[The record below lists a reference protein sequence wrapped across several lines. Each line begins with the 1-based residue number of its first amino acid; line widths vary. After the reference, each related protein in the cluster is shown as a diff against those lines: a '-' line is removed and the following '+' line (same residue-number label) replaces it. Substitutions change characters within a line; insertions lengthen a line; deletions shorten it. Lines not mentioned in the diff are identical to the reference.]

1 MGVGKEILQ
10 IEFFMPDGSIRK
22 YVVGEEFDRKTN
34 TGIHSYDGFVRI
46 SLFGAIDETAYS
58 GRTFSTFISMP
69 TSIPHSM
76 EYLEVRPWYG
86 KPQSPGAR

>member
-22 YVVGEEFDRKTN
+22 YVVGEEFDGKTI
-34 TGIHSYDGFVRI
+34 TGIHAYGDFVRI
-46 SLFGAIDETAYS
+46 SLFGIIDETAYS

-69 TSIPHSM
+69 TTIPHSM
-76 EYLEVRPWYG
+76 EYLEDRPWYG
-86 KPQSPGAR
+86 RPQSPGER